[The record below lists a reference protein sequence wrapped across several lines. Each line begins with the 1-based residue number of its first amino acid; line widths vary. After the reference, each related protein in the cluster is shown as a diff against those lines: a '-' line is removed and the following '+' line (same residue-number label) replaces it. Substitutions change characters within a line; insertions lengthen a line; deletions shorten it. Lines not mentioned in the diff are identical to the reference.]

1 MGGVFCMELPKN
13 ITQIGEADKHCRVYV
28 EDYVVSYIKQMNGM
42 AQNKDIAIALYGRRT
57 TENGVAYL
65 FAYGSAKLNFLQKP
79 VRHLSQAQE
88 QEIEKLRKKYFPE
101 MAFLGYQI
109 LNGEMVEGFR
119 ICEQEICRYVAGY
132 AQFYEKNDS
141 MLAYM
146 LENRGEEAEPEKLDQ
161 EKYEVVKKRQE
172 ERRQRQESGHASR
185 AVGHTE
191 NTSVEYRRAAAT
203 RRKEPDNII
212 PMPTVGLRRM
222 KMAAT
227 GVFVLLCVMALA
239 LMRQENTGESLE
251 ETARQAMSSLMEQKL
266 PDAVEEQNQVSTLVA
281 EDKLEAALRQENN
294 AMAENEPA
302 TAETTV
308 PETVVTETAVE
319 DTTEVTEE
327 PQPEATPEPTP
338 EVTAEPEASQ
348 TQATVAQPTAYTI
361 KKGDTLIGI
370 SLRNY
375 GSNTKV
381 SEICALNGITD
392 PDDIKI
398 GQEILLP

>member
-1 MGGVFCMELPKN
+1 
-13 ITQIGEADKHCRVYV
+13 
-28 EDYVVSYIKQMNGM
+28 
-42 AQNKDIAIALYGRRT
+42 
-57 TENGVAYL
+57 
-65 FAYGSAKLNFLQKP
+65 
-79 VRHLSQAQE
+79 
-88 QEIEKLRKKYFPE
+88 
-101 MAFLGYQI
+101 
-109 LNGEMVEGFR
+109 
-119 ICEQEICRYVAGY
+119 
-132 AQFYEKNDS
+132 
-141 MLAYM
+141 
-146 LENRGEEAEPEKLDQ
+146 
-161 EKYEVVKKRQE
+161 
-172 ERRQRQESGHASR
+172 
-185 AVGHTE
+185 
-191 NTSVEYRRAAAT
+191 
-203 RRKEPDNII
+203 
-212 PMPTVGLRRM
+212 
-222 KMAAT
+222 
-227 GVFVLLCVMALA
+227 VFVLLCVMALA

-266 PDAVEEQNQVSTLVA
+266 PDVVEEQNQVSTLVA

-308 PETVVTETAVE
+308 PETVVTETAAE
-319 DTTEVTEE
+319 DTTEVIEE
-327 PQPEATPEPTP
+327 PQPEATPELTP
-338 EVTAEPEASQ
+338 EPEASQ

>member
-1 MGGVFCMELPKN
+1 
-13 ITQIGEADKHCRVYV
+13 
-28 EDYVVSYIKQMNGM
+28 
-42 AQNKDIAIALYGRRT
+42 
-57 TENGVAYL
+57 
-65 FAYGSAKLNFLQKP
+65 
-79 VRHLSQAQE
+79 
-88 QEIEKLRKKYFPE
+88 
-101 MAFLGYQI
+101 
-109 LNGEMVEGFR
+109 
-119 ICEQEICRYVAGY
+119 
-132 AQFYEKNDS
+132 
-141 MLAYM
+141 
-146 LENRGEEAEPEKLDQ
+146 
-161 EKYEVVKKRQE
+161 
-172 ERRQRQESGHASR
+172 
-185 AVGHTE
+185 
-191 NTSVEYRRAAAT
+191 
-203 RRKEPDNII
+203 
-212 PMPTVGLRRM
+212 M

-294 AMAENEPA
+294 AMAENATA

-308 PETVVTETAVE
+308 PETMETEAAVE

-327 PQPEATPEPTP
+327 PQPEVTPTP
-338 EVTAEPEASQ
+338 EVTVVSETPQ
-348 TQATVAQPTAYTI
+348 TQAAVAQPTAYTI

>member
-1 MGGVFCMELPKN
+1 
-13 ITQIGEADKHCRVYV
+13 
-28 EDYVVSYIKQMNGM
+28 
-42 AQNKDIAIALYGRRT
+42 
-57 TENGVAYL
+57 
-65 FAYGSAKLNFLQKP
+65 
-79 VRHLSQAQE
+79 
-88 QEIEKLRKKYFPE
+88 
-101 MAFLGYQI
+101 
-109 LNGEMVEGFR
+109 
-119 ICEQEICRYVAGY
+119 
-132 AQFYEKNDS
+132 
-141 MLAYM
+141 
-146 LENRGEEAEPEKLDQ
+146 
-161 EKYEVVKKRQE
+161 
-172 ERRQRQESGHASR
+172 
-185 AVGHTE
+185 
-191 NTSVEYRRAAAT
+191 
-203 RRKEPDNII
+203 
-212 PMPTVGLRRM
+212 M

-239 LMRQENTGESLE
+239 LMRQENTGESLG

-294 AMAENEPA
+294 AMAESATA

-308 PETVVTETAVE
+308 PETMETEAAVE

-327 PQPEATPEPTP
+327 PQPTPTPEPTP
-338 EVTAEPEASQ
+338 EVTVESETPQ
-348 TQATVAQPTAYTI
+348 TQAAAVAQPTAYTI

>member
-1 MGGVFCMELPKN
+1 
-13 ITQIGEADKHCRVYV
+13 
-28 EDYVVSYIKQMNGM
+28 
-42 AQNKDIAIALYGRRT
+42 
-57 TENGVAYL
+57 
-65 FAYGSAKLNFLQKP
+65 
-79 VRHLSQAQE
+79 
-88 QEIEKLRKKYFPE
+88 
-101 MAFLGYQI
+101 
-109 LNGEMVEGFR
+109 
-119 ICEQEICRYVAGY
+119 
-132 AQFYEKNDS
+132 
-141 MLAYM
+141 M

-172 ERRQRQESGHASR
+172 ERRQRQESGHAGR
-185 AVGHTE
+185 
-191 NTSVEYRRAAAT
+191 VEYTGRAEH
-203 RRKEPDNII
+203 RDNII
-212 PMPTVGLRRM
+212 PMPTEGLRRM

-294 AMAENEPA
+294 AMAESATA

-308 PETVVTETAVE
+308 PETMETGAAVE

-327 PQPEATPEPTP
+327 PQPTPTPEPTP
-338 EVTAEPEASQ
+338 EVTVESETPQ
-348 TQATVAQPTAYTI
+348 TQAAVAQPTAYTI

>member
-1 MGGVFCMELPKN
+1 
-13 ITQIGEADKHCRVYV
+13 
-28 EDYVVSYIKQMNGM
+28 
-42 AQNKDIAIALYGRRT
+42 
-57 TENGVAYL
+57 
-65 FAYGSAKLNFLQKP
+65 
-79 VRHLSQAQE
+79 
-88 QEIEKLRKKYFPE
+88 
-101 MAFLGYQI
+101 
-109 LNGEMVEGFR
+109 
-119 ICEQEICRYVAGY
+119 
-132 AQFYEKNDS
+132 
-141 MLAYM
+141 
-146 LENRGEEAEPEKLDQ
+146 
-161 EKYEVVKKRQE
+161 
-172 ERRQRQESGHASR
+172 
-185 AVGHTE
+185 
-191 NTSVEYRRAAAT
+191 
-203 RRKEPDNII
+203 
-212 PMPTVGLRRM
+212 M

-239 LMRQENTGESLE
+239 LMRQENTGESLG

-327 PQPEATPEPTP
+327 PQPEATPE
-338 EVTAEPEASQ
+338 VTAEPEASQ

>member
-1 MGGVFCMELPKN
+1 M
-13 ITQIGEADKHCRVYV
+13 
-28 EDYVVSYIKQMNGM
+28 
-42 AQNKDIAIALYGRRT
+42 
-57 TENGVAYL
+57 
-65 FAYGSAKLNFLQKP
+65 
-79 VRHLSQAQE
+79 
-88 QEIEKLRKKYFPE
+88 
-101 MAFLGYQI
+101 
-109 LNGEMVEGFR
+109 
-119 ICEQEICRYVAGY
+119 AGY

-172 ERRQRQESGHASR
+172 ERRQRQESGHAGR
-185 AVGHTE
+185 
-191 NTSVEYRRAAAT
+191 VEYTGRAEH
-203 RRKEPDNII
+203 RDNII
-212 PMPTVGLRRM
+212 PMPTEGLRRM

-294 AMAENEPA
+294 AMAENATA

-308 PETVVTETAVE
+308 PETMETEAAVE

-327 PQPEATPEPTP
+327 PQPTPTPEPTP
-338 EVTAEPEASQ
+338 EVTVESETPQ
-348 TQATVAQPTAYTI
+348 TQAAVAQPTAYTI

>member
-1 MGGVFCMELPKN
+1 MYGITEKYNTDRRGGQALQSLCGRLCGILHKTNEWDGTEQRHCHCAVWQTDN
-13 ITQIGEADKHCRVYV
+13 GEWCGLSVRLWFG
-28 EDYVVSYIKQMNGM
+28 E
-42 AQNKDIAIALYGRRT
+42 
-57 TENGVAYL
+57 TE
-65 FAYGSAKLNFLQKP
+65 FLQKP

-101 MAFLGYQI
+101 MTFLGYQI

-172 ERRQRQESGHASR
+172 ERRQRQESGHAGR
-185 AVGHTE
+185 
-191 NTSVEYRRAAAT
+191 VEYTGRAEH
-203 RRKEPDNII
+203 RDNII
-212 PMPTVGLRRM
+212 PMPTEGLHRM

-294 AMAENEPA
+294 AMAENATA

-308 PETVVTETAVE
+308 PETMEAEAAVE

-327 PQPEATPEPTP
+327 PQPEVTPTPEPTP
-338 EVTAEPEASQ
+338 EVTVESETPQ
-348 TQATVAQPTAYTI
+348 TQAAVAQPTAYTI

>member
-1 MGGVFCMELPKN
+1 
-13 ITQIGEADKHCRVYV
+13 
-28 EDYVVSYIKQMNGM
+28 M

-79 VRHLSQAQE
+79 IRHLSQAQE

-101 MAFLGYQI
+101 MTFLGYQI

-172 ERRQRQESGHASR
+172 ERRQRQENVHAGHA
-185 AVGHTE
+185 
-191 NTSVEYRRAAAT
+191 EYAGRMERR
-203 RRKEPDNII
+203 DNII

-294 AMAENEPA
+294 A

-308 PETVVTETAVE
+308 QETMETEVAVE

-327 PQPEATPEPTP
+327 PQPTPTPEPTP
-338 EVTAEPEASQ
+338 EVTVESETPQ
-348 TQATVAQPTAYTI
+348 TQAAVAQPTAYTI

-381 SEICALNGITD
+381 SEICALNRITD